1 MNDKMCGVTID
12 DFYNADVIPMS
23 VYNFNDISSNF
34 LGKYIDDIVIVWY
47 DTQNHSK
54 GKELKR
60 EINETQF
67 LMDKIDTIGYKYVY
81 FLDDEPT
88 LVSDIINKIIIG
100 TDEERQEIFEN
111 FS

>member
-1 MNDKMCGVTID
+1 
-12 DFYNADVIPMS
+12 
-23 VYNFNDISSNF
+23 
-34 LGKYIDDIVIVWY
+34 
-47 DTQNHSK
+47 
-54 GKELKR
+54 
-60 EINETQF
+60 
-67 LMDKIDTIGYKYVY
+67 MDKIDTIGYKYVY